1 MDASTHDPALAEL
14 LLRLA
19 ERNYR
24 FVTVTPAT
32 HKRILARRGN
42 APASSL
48 RDVFGWSVPFAAETL
63 PAEISEALARGGLLI
78 EEGPLLRSAVRV
90 STVRGRNYLHS
101 RFPTED
107 EGSVFLGPDTYRFA
121 NLIADELER
130 HPLTPGSRIVDIGT
144 GAGVGAMVAA
154 ELCTDCEVLAT
165 DVNAEALRLARA
177 NAAAAGVRLEL
188 IETSGLDGVP
198 GDFDLALLNPPYM
211 ADEGGRT
218 YRDGGR
224 MHGGQLSVDLA
235 KGVLPRLRPG
245 GLLILYTGS
254 AIVEGRDRMETCLR
268 ELADTHGCALR
279 YRELDPD
286 VFGEELVKPHYA
298 GVERI
303 AVVSA
308 VFTRS
313 GV

>member
-1 MDASTHDPALAEL
+1 MNASPDLALVDL
-14 LLRLA
+14 LARLA
-19 ERNYR
+19 EQDYS

-32 HKRILARRGN
+32 HLRILARRGN
-42 APASSL
+42 APANTL
-48 RDVFGWSVPFAAETL
+48 RDVFGWSLPFAADAI
-63 PAEISEALARGGLLI
+63 PGEIVDAIAAAAALI
-78 EEGPLLRSAVRV
+78 DEPPLLRSAVRV

-101 RFPTED
+101 RFPTDAED
-107 EGSVFLGPDTYRFA
+107 AVFLGPDSYRFA

-130 HPLTPGSRIVDIGT
+130 VPLAAGSRIVDIGT

-154 ELCTDCEVLAT
+154 ELCEGCETLAT
-165 DVNAEALRLARA
+165 DVNGLALRLARA
-177 NAAAAGVRLEL
+177 NAAAAGVALEL
-188 IETSGLDGVP
+188 IETSALDGVA

-211 ADEGGRT
+211 ADEGGRA
-218 YRDGGR
+218 YRDGGG
-224 MHGGQLSVDLA
+224 MHGGQLSLDLA
-235 KGVLPRLRPG
+235 RAVLPRLRADG
-245 GLLILYTGS
+245 RLVLYTGS
-254 AIVEGRDRMETCLR
+254 AIVGGHDPMETCLR
-268 ELADTHGCALR
+268 ELAETFGCSLR
-279 YRELDPD
+279 HRELDPD